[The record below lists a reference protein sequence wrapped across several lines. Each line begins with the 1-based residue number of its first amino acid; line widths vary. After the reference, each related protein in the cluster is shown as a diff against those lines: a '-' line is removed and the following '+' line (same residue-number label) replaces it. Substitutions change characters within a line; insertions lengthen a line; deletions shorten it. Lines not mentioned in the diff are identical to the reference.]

1 MLSRIVAAT
10 PAPPFETALLEGG
23 PAVKIGKA
31 PPRSLPPKPSPR
43 DLPREAG
50 PSPPARPPPAAT
62 LQTKGAA
69 PRTWAQ
75 VAAGQSGQMPGTTDA
90 IERRIE
96 EHMEKTQEQLKC
108 MEARMEK
115 KTQTRMM
122 DPEERIN
129 SEKDARVEQSA
140 KIDAVF
146 SFIQNSASGSPPP
159 SPPATHSHVHKEEP
173 AQKRRKSCRRK
184 SDASNASEWTTV
196 PQSHN
201 GAAAH
206 KSNVVALSDDERS
219 HTGDKDTPTQKATA
233 AKVKAK
239 ATSRKWTQR
248 KLGCK

>member
-1 MLSRIVAAT
+1 MASQGTLAGAFARWGWGGIRVVRPLPISSGMRSWIVAAT
-10 PAPPFETALLEGG
+10 TAPPFETALLEGG

-96 EHMEKTQEQLKC
+96 EHMEKIQEKLNC

-115 KTQTRMM
+115 KTQSRMM
-122 DPEERIN
+122 ELEERIN
-129 SEKDARVEQSA
+129 SEKDARVDQSA
-140 KIDAVF
+140 KAD
-146 SFIQNSASGSPPP
+146 QNSP
-159 SPPATHSHVHKEEP
+159 SSRTLPAGHHHPRRLPRTRTCI
-173 AQKRRKSCRRK
+173 KR
-184 SDASNASEWTTV
+184 NL
-196 PQSHN
+196 
-201 GAAAH
+201 H
-206 KSNVVALSDDERS
+206 KSEESRADE
-219 HTGDKDTPTQKATA
+219 KATQA
-233 AKVKAK
+233 MQANGQQCHRVIMALRPTK
-239 ATSRKWTQR
+239 AT
-248 KLGCK
+248 